1 MRPQHHTLAIQT
13 NRGVGLKITGAFL
26 AEKVEVRPNGM
37 YVEGGVF
44 PALRQDPDSGDQLVW
59 LALFVQRDGQD
70 QRTGAEDF
78 AFTVEVEPLNVT
90 GRPLSSNSVSLEA
103 APEAFLA
110 GNGFSAHLLQLSP
123 EDLPVNGLYTLIVI
137 GPHGEKFTLPFE
149 VETAPSDIV

>member
-1 MRPQHHTLAIQT
+1 
-13 NRGVGLKITGAFL
+13 
-26 AEKVEVRPNGM
+26 
-37 YVEGGVF
+37 
-44 PALRQDPDSGDQLVW
+44 
-59 LALFVQRDGQD
+59 
-70 QRTGAEDF
+70 
-78 AFTVEVEPLNVT
+78 VEVEPLNVT